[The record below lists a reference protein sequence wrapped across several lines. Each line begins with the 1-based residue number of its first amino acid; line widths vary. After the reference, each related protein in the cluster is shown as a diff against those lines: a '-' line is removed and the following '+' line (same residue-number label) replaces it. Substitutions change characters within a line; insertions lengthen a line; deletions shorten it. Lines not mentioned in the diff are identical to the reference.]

1 MDTDEKFIMLEK
13 LAEDLENELEEA
25 ECDIVVQE
33 EESINI
39 YLDLPET
46 ENYNYFIEEVE
57 RFFRNSR
64 YDVEDFSIYVY
75 YEGNIEIM
83 YE

>member
-1 MDTDEKFIMLEK
+1 MLEK
-13 LAEDLENELEEA
+13 LSEDLGNELEEA

-33 EESINI
+33 EESVNI

-46 ENYNYFIEEVE
+46 ENYNHFIELVE

-64 YDVEDFSIYVY
+64 YDVEDFEISGD
-75 YEGNIEIM
+75 YEGHIEII
-83 YE
+83 YEGE